1 VSGEPTRDVDATL
14 PIRKIVDEI
23 PLEVQAVVKWATVAR
38 ETYTYRDGTKKSV
51 STLVVR
57 VAFVPATADLTT
69 YDPESAVFLALQEG
83 KQHGPGASYDVYHF
97 QTLRAP
103 WPHNE

>member
-1 VSGEPTRDVDATL
+1 MSEPTGDIDATL
-14 PIRKIVDEI
+14 LVSEIVDEI
-23 PLEVQAVVKWATVAR
+23 PVEVQAIVKSAKVVR
-38 ETYTYRDGTKKSV
+38 ETYTYRDGTKLGA

-103 WPHNE
+103 WPHDE